1 MPGSFDPDLI
11 ERVKHEV
18 LERPTPSAS
27 EPPLLATSLIESWQ
41 RSGQAIGVPADLREV
56 PHVSEN
62 ALDQHVLDMFQ
73 APLTRFAHNLD
84 GTGLAL
90 LLADAR
96 GRILQRWCRD
106 TSASAH
112 LDRIGT
118 LRGAVLAE
126 DAVGTNGV
134 GTVIAT
140 GRSVQIRG
148 SEHFAD
154 FYREAV
160 CTGAP
165 VRHPVS
171 KQLLGVITVSC
182 ELTPRVD
189 FLKPLLASLREQ
201 LEQHVLDVEEPA
213 ARKMFLQFLTL
224 SRERSEPV
232 FAFGPHGLLVQNSPA
247 NRIPTADLDRI
258 RRVWA
263 ESVPS
268 GRYPLE
274 LSTGAAHAHVT
285 RVDSG
290 SSVVVIED
298 RPARGTY
305 LPVRV
310 PQAGVLIGRS
320 ADWLAV
326 RHQLDKV
333 RGQSG
338 VTVVAGEA
346 GVGKVSLAAGR
357 PSRLGTDSGT
367 DAGTEVVDAAERH
380 VVGGRKWLQQVAGRI
395 QGEGDLVIRGVQ
407 TLDAAV
413 VDGLRS
419 LLDASPGGKHVF
431 VTITTQTREDAEA
444 FALKLG
450 TPCTW
455 VPPLR
460 DRGSDIPALFNA
472 FAASEPSTLRP
483 ELRKD
488 ALAVLQAYHWP
499 GNLNELRSL
508 VRQLAASGG
517 GGPVAASDLPAS
529 MQGAKSL
536 SMIERVEVEA
546 IRRALAEADGNRGKA
561 AEILGLSR
569 ATIYRKMK
577 AYHLTG

>member
-1 MPGSFDPDLI
+1 MPVSFDPDLI

-18 LERPTPSAS
+18 LERPAPGPLTPI
-27 EPPLLATSLIESWQ
+27 PLATDLIESWQ

-62 ALDQHVLDMFQ
+62 ALDKHVLDMFQ

-148 SEHFAD
+148 SEHFAE

-182 ELTPRVD
+182 EMTPRVD
-189 FLKPLLASLREQ
+189 FLKPLLASLRQQ

-213 ARKMFLQFLTL
+213 ARQLFLQFLTL

-247 NRIPTADLDRI
+247 NRIPTSDLDRI
-258 RRVWA
+258 RRVWE

-274 LSTGAAHAHVT
+274 LSSGAAHAHVT

-298 RPARGTY
+298 RPQRGTY
-305 LPVRV
+305 LPTRAPVT
-310 PQAGVLIGRS
+310 GVLIGRS

-333 RGQSG
+333 RGASG

-357 PSRLGTDSGT
+357 PSRLGTDAAP
-367 DAGTEVVDAAERH
+367 DVIDAAERH
-380 VVGGRKWLQQVAGRI
+380 VVGGRKWLQQVAARV
-395 QGEGDLVIRGVQ
+395 QGESDLVIRGVQ
-407 TLDAAV
+407 TLDPAV

-419 LLDASPGGKHVF
+419 LLDGAPTNKHVF
-431 VTITTQTREDAEA
+431 VTVTARTREEA
-444 FALKLG
+444 DEFALKLG
-450 TPCTW
+450 TRCVW

-460 DRGSDIPALFNA
+460 DRGSDLPALFSSFSA
-472 FAASEPSTLRP
+472 QEPTALRP

-508 VRQLAASGG
+508 VRQLAATTGG
-517 GGPVAASDLPAS
+517 GTVAASDLPAS